1 MKRKFV
7 FFTILF
13 LLLTFILVSCSTEGN
28 LSSKEVIKSSDYNTT
43 SEQENKPNDVKKGSK
58 TLFIYMCGSDLE
70 SKQGAATKNIEEILS
85 TQLDDNIN
93 VVIQTGGA
101 KNWRKYDISPTKSER
116 YIVKNKKLELISSN
130 QNMNMGSSKTLSD
143 FLTWGEHNYL
153 SETNMLILWD
163 HGGGSVKGVCFDENY
178 QNDSLSL
185 LELREAFESANLRKN
200 FEIIGFD
207 ACLMASLE
215 TAWCIKDY
223 ADYMVASEEI
233 SPTEGWDYI
242 TLLNSFSTKDDSA
255 EVGKDIC
262 DSFMERCEKN
272 GKGDISTL
280 SLFDLSGL
288 DSFMDDFNLF
298 AEELIEFVSNNNFS
312 RVIAGAKR
320 GEKFGLDSVFSGSTN
335 MIDFQNFAQIIY
347 LHDINEFMKIYD
359 IVEKVV
365 IYCSTNYNRDNGGIS
380 FYYPIEYK
388 EKEIANY
395 ISLGISNEY
404 NRFLSTYF
412 QNVPK
417 QTISFSNKGYVT
429 EDGAFGITLA
439 PESKKYLATMTYYLI
454 EKDSRGVSH
463 ILFSDCD
470 INSDWN
476 NLKFTSNF
484 KGTRWLYQG
493 HPFYYEPFK
502 IAEKEIEYIAPL
514 IISGKQGN
522 MRIYY
527 ETDEE
532 NNKQFYVPRSSASER
547 KNLLPNEPT
556 NPGEGE
562 VVCLS
567 NGYKM
572 TNNDMV
578 IEFGDEFVIP
588 ERPYE
593 EMYSEISIVPLPNT
607 EYYYVF
613 VATDIFGNK
622 YYSDLATLTTNY
634 TYEELL
640 NNPLQDGSY
649 AATVTDITSF
659 S

>member
-1 MKRKFV
+1 MKTKR
-7 FFTILF
+7 FFIIFLQLF
-13 LLLTFILVSCSTEGN
+13 LMMGLVACSRNESN
-28 LSSKEVIKSSDYNTT
+28 PKESNEITPI
-43 SEQENKPNDVKKGSK
+43 QENKPNDVKKGSK

-116 YIVKNKKLELISSN
+116 YIVKDNKLELISSN
-130 QNMNMGSSKTLSD
+130 QNMNMGASTTLSD

-207 ACLMASLE
+207 ACLMASFE

-255 EVGKDIC
+255 EVGIDIC
-262 DSFMERCEKN
+262 DSFMEKCEKN
-272 GKGDISTL
+272 GKDDISTL

-298 AEELIEFVSNNNFS
+298 AEELIGFVSNNNIFS

-320 GEKFGLDSVFSGSTN
+320 CEKFGLDSVFSGSTN

-347 LHDINEFMKIYD
+347 LHDSNMYLKIYD

-380 FYYPIEYK
+380 FYYPIECK

-470 INSDWN
+470 VNSDWN

-502 IAEKEIEYIAPL
+502 IAEKEIEYTAPL

-532 NNKQFYVPRSSASER
+532 NNKQYYVPRSNALARE
-547 KNLLPNEPT
+547 NLFPNEPT
-556 NPGEGE
+556 NPDEGE

-572 TNNDMV
+572 INNDMV

-588 ERPYE
+588 ERSYE

-613 VATDIFGNK
+613 VATDIFGEK
-622 YYSDLATLTTNY
+622 YYSDLATLTMNY